1 MTSNFMKRVSSYV
14 YIGLSCVDVNMCTV
28 IYPHLCRCDSVA
40 MVTMMEIDVYLYRSC
55 GLGALSERR
64 DATRRD
70 TTAPRQWTIVAHRR
84 LLPTRLTNHR
94 RAQMRLIFTI
104 HTIRKLLQ

>member
-14 YIGLSCVDVNMCTV
+14 YIGLSWVDVNMCTV

-40 MVTMMEIDVYLYRSC
+40 MVTMMEKDVYLYRSW

-64 DATRRD
+64 DATRHHHG
-70 TTAPRQWTIVAHRR
+70 AQQWTIVAHRR